1 MGCRMLPAK
10 TAGLYRSL
18 AATTIL
24 LACLSA
30 ASGPLGAQSP
40 EKSSPAEPEVSSIYP
55 LGARPGDSLR
65 AEVLGQDLDGCY
77 ALWFSQEGLSASIQG
92 IETLES
98 EQPGDYATGESKPDR
113 PRQRVS
119 LQLTVDPEAGPGEH
133 RLRLVTPRGVSNSLR
148 FLVAPYPAIRE
159 GETPELLP
167 LQVAVNGRI
176 RQGGEE
182 DTYAFQVSK
191 GQRIGFE
198 VLYDPGP
205 PRIPGRP
212 VRKTLDPELTLYA
225 SGGSWF
231 DPRRPVRL
239 AFNDEP
245 LSPRLSKAARL
256 AYNFAASGRYF
267 IKVGSFKGL
276 GSPDYCYQLR
286 LTSLE
291 NGDLPHAPAGRPAP
305 EHPGREPEWKERDFE
320 RVLGQTHLLRL
331 GARTVEP
338 PQAPPTCPGPESGGT
353 PAASGSAAGHPP
365 TPVSGSGRL
374 PDPVEEGLS
383 NNSFG
388 EALAVSLPVLV
399 EGAIEHPGDVDTFKF
414 QVGTGDRLAFEIET
428 PESGTPRF
436 NPRLGVFDSDG
447 REFLTNVYKR
457 IGRNDQFYLKTVEPK
472 TLYTFRLGGEHFL
485 QIRDVTSRYGD
496 PGFRYRLLIRP
507 QVPHVGDIQVLEDRL
522 NLKQGQAR
530 KLTVTT
536 AQEEGFEHDIAVTL
550 EGLPEGVQL
559 LPGTQVEPDK
569 GPPLDEG
576 EKDRFVPKTEKAI
589 LMLLAEASAPA
600 TSMPRLVQV
609 SARVVIDG
617 KVGPRLAV
625 KRIPVMVTASPQQ
638 VSSLETGG
646 KR

>member
-159 GETPELLP
+159 EETPEVLP
-167 LQVAVNGRI
+167 LPVAVNGRI

-320 RVLGQTHLLRL
+320 RVLRQTHLLRL
-331 GARTVEP
+331 RARTVAP
-338 PQAPPTCPGPESGGT
+338 PQAPSAD
-353 PAASGSAAGHPP
+353 PAPVENGSPASHPP
-365 TPVSGSGRL
+365 TPVPASDRL
-374 PDPVEEGLS
+374 PDPVEEGAS
-383 NNSFG
+383 NNSF
-388 EALAVSLPVLV
+388 EQALEVSLPVLV

-414 QVGTGDRLAFEIET
+414 RVRTGDRLALEIET

-609 SARVVIDG
+609 SARVVIGG
-617 KVGPRLAV
+617 KVGPRLTV

>member
-1 MGCRMLPAK
+1 
-10 TAGLYRSL
+10 
-18 AATTIL
+18 
-24 LACLSA
+24 
-30 ASGPLGAQSP
+30 
-40 EKSSPAEPEVSSIYP
+40 
-55 LGARPGDSLR
+55 
-65 AEVLGQDLDGCY
+65 
-77 ALWFSQEGLSASIQG
+77 
-92 IETLES
+92 
-98 EQPGDYATGESKPDR
+98 
-113 PRQRVS
+113 
-119 LQLTVDPEAGPGEH
+119 VDPEAGPGEH